1 MSRISNVK
9 NVINSLM
16 LFIYKIIFDSYTA
29 GIIICEKKSVEI
41 LKAILLRISNR
52 CTIPG
57 PRERLHIRG
66 EIWNISRSHFNILE
80 PASQKWRGATPIN
93 PAECPIPRVRA
104 RIRIRNR
111 PARRARIYYA
121 DAGGSRSRESA
132 SNNPRAFSNATL
144 GEPGGLQRP
153 EIVPPWSP
161 AVQPGPRTPF
171 CF

>member
-1 MSRISNVK
+1 
-9 NVINSLM
+9 M

-29 GIIICEKKSVEI
+29 GTAVKNNLWEKKRRNSKGEFYSESQTDVWYQD
-41 LKAILLRISNR
+41 
-52 CTIPG
+52 
-57 PRERLHIRG
+57 RERLHIR
-66 EIWNISRSHFNILE
+66 EESWNISRSHFNILE
-80 PASQKWRGATPIN
+80 PASQKWRGATSIN
-93 PAECPIPRVRA
+93 PTECPIPRVRM

-153 EIVPPWSP
+153 EIVPPLVPRGP
-161 AVQPGPRTPF
+161 ARSAGPL
-171 CF
+171 CL